1 MSPIIL
7 LNSIKKASNNNN
19 NNNHVWEALEKHK
32 FSFKKE
38 KEKREA

>member
-7 LNSIKKASNNNN
+7 LNSIKKALN

>member
-7 LNSIKKASNNNN
+7 LNSIKKASNNN

>member
-1 MSPIIL
+1 MSLIIL
-7 LNSIKKASNNNN
+7 SNSIKKALNNN

>member
-7 LNSIKKASNNNN
+7 LNSIKKASNNN
-19 NNNHVWEALEKHK
+19 HVWEALEKHK
-32 FSFKKE
+32 FSFIKE